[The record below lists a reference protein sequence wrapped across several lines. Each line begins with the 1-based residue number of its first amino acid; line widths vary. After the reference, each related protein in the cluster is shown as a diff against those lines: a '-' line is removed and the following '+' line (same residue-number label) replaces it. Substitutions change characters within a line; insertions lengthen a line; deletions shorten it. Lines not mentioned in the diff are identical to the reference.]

1 MVVERSD
8 VALRRN
14 KRARSTTGDTP
25 RSTRTT
31 ANGRPVTKQAKK
43 QVIVPA
49 TKPANLVQTLT
60 DPKVA
65 RRGLTI
71 VKLVGPTVT
80 PIAIQASVGIRRL
93 VDEQRAQRLGVD
105 PARIGAYRGP
115 TGATA
120 ARIDGLSGAVDDLFR
135 RRGSEAPV
143 VRFVDAARRRL
154 ADLSNAVET
163 ASSMPAGRRRAT
175 LRAIHRDLTQT
186 EADLLTFLVHADA
199 P

>member
-1 MVVERSD
+1 M
-8 VALRRN
+8 ALRR
-14 KRARSTTGDTP
+14 KSRARSTTGDTS
-25 RSTRTT
+25 RSTDTASGSRT
-31 ANGRPVTKQAKK
+31 VTKKARK
-43 QVIVPA
+43 QVTVPG

-80 PIAIQASVGIRRL
+80 PIAIQASVGIRKL
-93 VDEQRAQRLGVD
+93 VDQQRAQRLGVD
-105 PARIGAYRGP
+105 PDRIGAYRGP
-115 TGATA
+115 TGPTA
-120 ARIDGLSGAVDDLFR
+120 ARIDGLTGSIEDLMR
-135 RRGSEAPV
+135 RRGSEPPV

-163 ASSMPAGRRRAT
+163 AASMPSGRRRAT
-175 LRAIHRDLTQT
+175 LRAIHRDLNQI
-186 EADLLTFLVHADA
+186 EADLLTFLVRADA